1 MQKICSLCNHI
12 NTVDVDK
19 LDKESMLRYH
29 RAYADCEVCGTGYTV
44 RESEVTNVESND

>member
-19 LDKESMLRYH
+19 LDKEIMARYH

-44 RESEVTNVESND
+44 TESEVEKSETL